1 MLRWRSAL
9 YTGLLRFAGGDRRLT
24 LEEQLGT
31 LDDRHVDHLA
41 VDCDSADTFS
51 QRLVIGADDAAGVI
65 DLLGARPKLLVQDW
79 HLARMDHRGA
89 DKTES
94 AGPPNRRAKRA
105 RGGEIGAPAQ
115 EDPTP
120 EGR

>member
-1 MLRWRSAL
+1 MRTVTTEQPRLTHLALPISFLHWPLRL
-9 YTGLLRFAGGDRRLT
+9 AGGDRRLT
-24 LEEQLGT
+24 LEEQLGA

-51 QRLVIGADDAAGVI
+51 QRLVIGGEDAAGLI

-89 DKTES
+89 DKAES
-94 AGPPNRRAKRA
+94 AGAADRRAK
-105 RGGEIGAPAQ
+105 
-115 EDPTP
+115 T
-120 EGR
+120 